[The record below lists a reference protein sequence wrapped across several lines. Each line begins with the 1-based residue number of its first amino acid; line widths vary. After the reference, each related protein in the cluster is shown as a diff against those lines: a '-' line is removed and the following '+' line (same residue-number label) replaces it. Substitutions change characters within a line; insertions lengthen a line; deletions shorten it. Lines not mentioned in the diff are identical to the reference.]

1 MPAKNLICRHFKV
14 WWFVLGLICSPRNT
28 QNQILNALLNSINS
42 NHCFLFFKKMMD
54 HSHKPR
60 RPKSREVSSRFLS
73 PTTAEATTLPL
84 SPARRKPG
92 SPISDTRK
100 RRSQMEDP
108 GSIRGG
114 LWPSSTTPSIKSF
127 DTLAQHLGNDRLKD
141 RIDSKNSLF
150 HTQTSP
156 REAKENHRLILGGST
171 RYTGNF
177 KFSGK
182 SSPSSSSTSTSSNKL
197 SGVIVPGRFS
207 VDGNALY
214 QNSSRRRSD
223 TFADSLDS
231 GSECSD
237 AGSGTDINI
246 GSPNFGVQSSTA
258 SSRKL
263 GMEVSSKYMNDI
275 HTKHRRWTSDSNLPK
290 SISAGNS
297 PKLNKFNLK
306 NVIKRANSLTGS
318 KFGTSQ
324 WALSPGRIGSAP
336 VSAESMGKTPSFSSL
351 KPPNSPS
358 KTKGVEKLLHLGL
371 DLFKSKKSSSSSRS
385 LVRSN
390 SGHTGVTDIG
400 HQLRLLQNRL
410 MQWRYANARAGIVNG
425 NIADQAQVAVP
436 LCKFGNIYVTEC
448 FRANMLLMIS

>member
-1 MPAKNLICRHFKV
+1 
-14 WWFVLGLICSPRNT
+14 
-28 QNQILNALLNSINS
+28 
-42 NHCFLFFKKMMD
+42 MD

-73 PTTAEATTLPL
+73 PTTAETTTPPL

-100 RRSQMEDP
+100 HRSQLDDP

-114 LWPSSTTPSIKSF
+114 LWPSSTTPSMKSF

-141 RIDSKNSLF
+141 RIDLKNSLF

-156 REAKENHRLILGGST
+156 REAKENHRPILGGSN
-171 RYTGNF
+171 RYTGKF

-182 SSPSSSSTSTSSNKL
+182 SSPSSSSASTSSNKL
-197 SGVIVPGRFS
+197 SGVVVPGRFS

-237 AGSGTDINI
+237 AGSGTNIDI

-258 SSRKL
+258 TSRKL
-263 GMEVSSKYMNDI
+263 GMQVSSKYMNDI
-275 HTKHRRWTSDSNLPK
+275 HTKHRRWTSDSNLPN
-290 SISAGNS
+290 SISAANS

-324 WALSPGRIGSAP
+324 WALSPGRTG
-336 VSAESMGKTPSFSSL
+336 SAESMGKTPSFSSL

-371 DLFKSKKSSSSSRS
+371 DLFKSKKSSSSYRS

-390 SGHTGVTDIG
+390 SGHTGVTDTG
-400 HQLRLLQNRL
+400 HQLRLLHNRL

-425 NIADQAQVAVP
+425 NIADQAQVALP
-436 LCKFGNIYVTEC
+436 LCKFGN
-448 FRANMLLMIS
+448 MLLSTLGLTCC